1 MNSRRQICVPG
12 DTAGAHT
19 FSPTPPSGTTRRMLA
34 RATRTSLLTVL
45 TVLLAVLVV
54 QPAFAHPDLDQ
65 GKRLAGELELE
76 TALVS
81 FERALASG
89 TLSRSELIELLAE
102 RAFVFHAL
110 HRKSELVQD
119 FIWLSALDPNHR
131 LDLRAPPDL
140 TAIWT
145 SVRDQGRGVLTVQ
158 LEANANQD
166 GLKARATL
174 GGTVPEGVRSQIVR
188 RRTGE
193 SWETLEG
200 PDVREPQ
207 AEGSAVD
214 LYAQAI
220 GLGNVVI
227 ANQYSAEEPLRVVMT
242 PSVSDAAPL
251 GGAPVDEPQSW
262 TRRHRGWIIG
272 AAAVVVTAVVVGTV
286 LAVTSREDN
295 SDNTNLKPM
304 VSF

>member
-1 MNSRRQICVPG
+1 MNPCRQIRGPG
-12 DTAGAHT
+12 DCGAALG
-19 FSPTPPSGTTRRMLA
+19 FSAAPASGTTAPMLRRAPSL
-34 RATRTSLLTVL
+34 LLTVL
-45 TVLLAVLVV
+45 AVLLGVLTAR
-54 QPAFAHPDLDQ
+54 PALAHPDLDEA
-65 GKRLAGELELE
+65 KRLASELELE
-76 TALVS
+76 TALSS

-89 TLSRSELIELLAE
+89 TLSRSELVELLSE

-119 FIWLSALDPNHR
+119 FLWLSALHPNHR

-145 SVRDQGRGVLTVQ
+145 SVRDQGRGLLQVQ

-166 GLKARATL
+166 GLKAHASL
-174 GGTVPEGVRSQIVR
+174 SGTVPEGVRSQIVR
-188 RRTGE
+188 RRAGE

-200 PDVREPQ
+200 PDLREPQ
-207 AEGSAVD
+207 LEDSTVD

-220 GLGNVVI
+220 GLGNVVV
-227 ANQYSAEEPLRVVMT
+227 ASQYSPDEPLRVTMT
-242 PSVSDAAPL
+242 PSSGHEAPR
-251 GGAPVDEPQSW
+251 GGMPVDEPESW
-262 TRRHRGWIIG
+262 TRRNRRWIIG
-272 AAAVVVTAVVVGTV
+272 AAAVVVTAAVLGTV
-286 LAVTSREDN
+286 LALKSGEDK

>member
-1 MNSRRQICVPG
+1 MILRRQICGPG
-12 DTAGAHT
+12 DPLGCHT
-19 FSPTPPSGTTRRMLA
+19 FSVGAPSGTTRRMLA
-34 RATRTSLLTVL
+34 RASSITLLPVL
-45 TVLLAVLVV
+45 TVMLAVLMV
-54 QPAFAHPDLDQ
+54 QPAQAHPDLEQ
-65 GKRLAGELELE
+65 AKRLAGELELE
-76 TALVS
+76 TALAS
-81 FERALASG
+81 FEHALASG
-89 TLSRSELIELLAE
+89 TLSRSELIELLSE

-166 GLKARATL
+166 GLRAHTSV
-174 GGTVPEGVRSQIVR
+174 GGTVPEGVRSQVVR

-193 SWETLEG
+193 SWEALEG
-200 PDVREPQ
+200 PNVREPQ
-207 AEGSAVD
+207 AEGSTVD
-214 LYAQAI
+214 LYAEAI

-227 ANQYSAEEPLRVVMT
+227 ASQYSADEPLRVTMI
-242 PSVSDAAPL
+242 PSSANAAPL
-251 GGAPVDEPQSW
+251 AGAPIDEPESW

-272 AAAVVVTAVVVGTV
+272 ATALVVTAVVVGTV
-286 LAVTSREDN
+286 LAVKSAEDN